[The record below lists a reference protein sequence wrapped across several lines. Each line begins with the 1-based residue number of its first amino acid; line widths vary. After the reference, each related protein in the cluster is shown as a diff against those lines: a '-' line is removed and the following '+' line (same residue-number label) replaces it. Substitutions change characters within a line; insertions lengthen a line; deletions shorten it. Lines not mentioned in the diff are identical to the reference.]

1 MAGLAAA
8 IRNWQPI
15 TIHFAETFSTR
26 RPFPSVQGH
35 NGGRTMKKSLF
46 LGGLILALLFTAGTA
61 SASDRWLHVRVQ
73 EDGPDGERVS
83 VNIPIQLVEAILPT
97 IETDE
102 MSGGMIH
109 LHDADM
115 EGIDLRELLKAL
127 QDAPDAEFVTV
138 EGRDESVRVAKEND
152 FIVVKAEE
160 DDGEKVRVTMP
171 LDVVDAMLGG
181 DSDKLDLVAALD
193 ALASYD
199 GGDLVTVESEDSHIR
214 IWIDSSESGK

>member
-1 MAGLAAA
+1 
-8 IRNWQPI
+8 
-15 TIHFAETFSTR
+15 
-26 RPFPSVQGH
+26 
-35 NGGRTMKKSLF
+35 MKKSLF
-46 LGGLILALLFTAGTA
+46 LGCLILILLLPLGAV

-102 MSGGMIH
+102 MKEGKIDWDETE
-109 LHDADM
+109 L
-115 EGIDLRELLKAL
+115 EGIDLREMLKAF

-138 EGRDESVRVAKEND
+138 EGADESVRVAKENGFLVIRAD
-152 FIVVKAEE
+152 E

-171 LDVVDAMLGG
+171 LDVVDAMISG
-181 DSDKLDLVAALD
+181 DSSKLDLLAALD

-214 IWIDSSESGK
+214 IWIDSSETGK